1 LAVLRDELG
10 IGPGESTADGGFSLE
25 TSPEVGAGAMAPAVR
40 IDTLVF
46 GPLTAAQARHLIQE
60 RRRAAARTG
69 RASATA

>member
-1 LAVLRDELG
+1 
-10 IGPGESTADGGFSLE
+10 
-25 TSPEVGAGAMAPAVR
+25 VR